1 VDKKIL
7 LEWVFGKCV
16 CVCVC
21 VDWMRLFQDGEKW
34 WARVRKYLELD
45 SDRGNWIENFSS
57 VSEY

>member
-1 VDKKIL
+1 MGL
-7 LEWVFGKCV
+7 WEM